1 MSTAMRERRSMREL
15 YGHHFEQPRRERFFL
30 SSVGFALAFVAVRL
44 LAHAIK
50 DGIGPFQNI
59 ETGSLHVHHFVW
71 GILVLLLAGYLWL
84 AGFGTGQADGAQWLS
99 RLTAFAYG
107 AAAALTLDE
116 FALWLNLKDVYWTE
130 EGKRS
135 IQVVMFFGALLSIVG
150 WGGSFF
156 RAAVGE
162 SWGRIRRH

>member
-50 DGIGPFQNI
+50 NGVGPFQNI

-71 GILVLLLAGYLWL
+71 GILVLLPLGYLWL
-84 AGFGTGQADGAQWLS
+84 AGFGTGQAAGAQWLS

-135 IQVVMFFGALLSIVG
+135 IQGVLFFGGVVLVVG
-150 WGGSFF
+150 WGGFFF

-162 SWGRIRRH
+162 SWGRIRRR